1 MNKTYFCSDTHF
13 DHPNILKYEP
23 QRISETILH
32 IMEMGEEGEFLE
44 KLDNLSRKYGN
55 YNYYVEQYN
64 ASVVSQMMEADDFL
78 EDVIK
83 GIFDDNNFCDETY
96 SAEVNNN
103 LKELQKEQKQVILDY
118 HNEMLISN
126 WNYKVDVN
134 DTVYFLGDFAFR
146 NKTKAEIIG
155 RKLNGHKIII
165 LGNHDDR
172 KHNPDGSVAYNP
184 TLEAHFKACGFE
196 RVEFNPIL
204 LKGHFLLSHEPLFE
218 NLSRKD
224 LIGDLF
230 NIYGHVHSD
239 PRFKT
244 KTSNSFC
251 CCLDRHNYVPVE
263 LEEYNKYLKN
273 KEN

>member
-1 MNKTYFCSDTHF
+1 MTLNKTYFCSDTHF

-23 QRISETILH
+23 QRIGETIRH
-32 IMEMGEEGEFLE
+32 MMDMGEEVEFLE
-44 KLDNLSRKYGN
+44 KLDILSRKYGN
-55 YNYYVEQYN
+55 YNYYVDQYN
-64 ASVVSQMMEADDFL
+64 ASVVSQMIEADTFI
-78 EDVIK
+78 EEVIK
-83 GIFDDNNFCDETY
+83 GIYDDNNFYDETY
-96 SAEVNNN
+96 SEEENKNF
-103 LKELQKEQKQVILDY
+103 KELQKEQKQVILDY
-118 HNEMLISN
+118 HNKMLISN

-146 NKTKAEIIG
+146 NKTKAELIG

-172 KHNPDGSVAYNP
+172 KHNSDGSVMYNS

-196 RVEFNPIL
+196 RVEFNPIV
-204 LKGHFLLSHEPLFE
+204 LKGCFILSHEPLYYT
-218 NLSRKD
+218 NDS
-224 LIGDLF
+224 IPYF

-251 CCLDRHNYVPVE
+251 CCLDRHNYEPVE
-263 LEEYNKYLKN
+263 LEEYNTYHKN
-273 KEN
+273 EEN